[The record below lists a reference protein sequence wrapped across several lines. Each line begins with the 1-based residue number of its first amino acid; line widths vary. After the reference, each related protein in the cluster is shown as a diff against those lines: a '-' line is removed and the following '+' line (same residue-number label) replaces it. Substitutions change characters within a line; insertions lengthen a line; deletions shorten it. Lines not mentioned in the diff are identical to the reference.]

1 MKAIILAGG
10 QGTRLRAVTGGEP
23 KPLVPLLG
31 RPLMEHILRLLGRNG
46 IREIRAALSYRP
58 ERIMDTFGDG
68 SALGLSLSYHVERQP
83 RGTAGAVRA
92 CRDFIG
98 DEDVLVMSG
107 DVACDFD
114 LAALCRRHRESGA
127 AASIALTRSETPLR
141 FGLAVTDADD
151 RIRAFVEKPSWPQV
165 VTDLISTGIY
175 VLSPRALGAIP
186 ADTAYDFGRDL
197 FPALLRRGE
206 LLLGLPMAGYFC
218 DVGTPESY
226 YRCCLDALQGRL
238 RLEPGEGFSL
248 SSPESAQAQAQEIE
262 LGPVLPCRSRAALMG
277 ALSELMLEMN
287 ADLSD
292 GIRLRAPGYSLH
304 VSPLSDREA
313 VRVQVEAPDT
323 EFAAAMTASVEEIIR
338 ALDL

>member
-10 QGTRLRAVTGGEP
+10 QGTRLRAVTGDQP
-23 KPLVPLLG
+23 KPMVPLLG
-31 RPLMEHILRLLGRNG
+31 RPLMEHILRLLRNNG
-46 IREIRAALSYRP
+46 FREIRAALAYRP
-58 ERIMDTFGDG
+58 ERIMDYFGDG
-68 SALGLSLSYHVERQP
+68 GSFGVSLSYCVEREP
-83 RGTAGAVRA
+83 RGTAGALRA
-92 CRDFIG
+92 CREFIG
-98 DEDVLVMSG
+98 NDDVLVMSG
-107 DVACDFD
+107 DAACDFD
-114 LAALCRRHRESGA
+114 LQTLCRRHRESGA
-127 AASIALTRSETPLR
+127 AASIALTRNERPLR

-151 RIRAFVEKPSWPQV
+151 RIRCFVEKPSWPRV

-248 SSPESAQAQAQEIE
+248 SSPESAQAQEIE